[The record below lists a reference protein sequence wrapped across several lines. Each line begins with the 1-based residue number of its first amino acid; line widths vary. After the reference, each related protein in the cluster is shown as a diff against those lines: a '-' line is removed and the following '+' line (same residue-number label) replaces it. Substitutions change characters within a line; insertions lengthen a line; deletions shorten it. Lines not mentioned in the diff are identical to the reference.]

1 MSLPQRVN
9 SAAPAIA
16 VGARYRYDWE
26 LFADWCTAVDL
37 SALPADPLTIARYL
51 DEHTAAPS
59 THRRRVTAINTVHH
73 RCGYPKPGTA
83 HALRERLTRR
93 TRPRPDL
100 RTAADEVIRRLPTTG
115 WPGGLFGRRDA
126 LLLILACRLQLSP
139 IQIGRLKR
147 SDVTFD
153 GHTLR
158 IPSHGITVDHDPAG
172 SPRTDLVA
180 VYLRWARLQAFTD
193 RTPSNRLLGESLTAA
208 TPITDDTVTGL
219 QLLPALR
226 HDGPLLP
233 SFDKWGHAN
242 MGQAGLSRRATTR
255 ILTAHLTGATHTRVR
270 RQVKFFDDGW
280 ADAVADVVAVSDGEN
295 ATPVEPPDLSSEEIE
310 AGYEAGLAARRGTTQ
325 AMADLAATFEDLDDR
340 TNELLARIQGI
351 FDALDESA
359 DASHSPPA

>member
-1 MSLPQRVN
+1 MSFPPRVN
-9 SAAPAIA
+9 TAPAAAI
-16 VGARYRYDWE
+16 GARYRYDWE

-37 SALPADPLTIARYL
+37 SALPADPLTIAMYL
-51 DEHTAAPS
+51 DEHTAATS

-73 RCGYPKPGTA
+73 RSGYPKPGTA

-100 RTAADEVIRRLPTTG
+100 RAAADDVIRRLPTTG

-126 LLLILACRLQLSP
+126 LLLTLACRLQLSP
-139 IQIGRLKR
+139 TQIGRLKR

-158 IPSHGITVDHDPAG
+158 IPSHGITIDHDPDE
-172 SPRTDLVA
+172 SPRTDPVA

-193 RTPSNRLLGESLTAA
+193 RTPSNRWLGESLTTA
-208 TPITDDTVTGL
+208 TPVTDDTSTGL
-219 QLLPALR
+219 QLLPAIR
-226 HDGPLLP
+226 HNGPLLP

-255 ILTAHLTGATHTRVR
+255 ILTAHLTGAPHARTQ

-280 ADAVADVVAVSDGEN
+280 ADAVEDVVEAISDSDDT
-295 ATPVEPPDLSSEEIE
+295 APVEQPELSADEI
-310 AGYEAGLAARRGTTQ
+310 AVRYEAGLAARRGTAE
-325 AMADLAATFEDLDDR
+325 AMADLTTTFEDLDDR
-340 TNELLARIQGI
+340 TDELLARIQGI
-351 FDALDESA
+351 FDTLDESA
-359 DASHSPPA
+359 DSSEPPPA